1 MFYISPSSD
10 SVSSCLEADTGG
22 SSVLLFFLEGVAFT
36 AGLFLFCPL
45 VLVSSFSFATTYTK
59 NFNNGINRRV
69 VLDAR
74 RNRMAGKPSS
84 IHIITTINTAITFVT
99 AHMIEKCEYLHFLRH
114 SPCRTFLKH
123 YFQNLETK
131 ERKQLFSLPPFHINR
146 HHQQKRKTKDWRLAA
161 DAIITRHFGNGGK
174 KR

>member
-1 MFYISPSSD
+1 MALTDVF
-10 SVSSCLEADTGG
+10 
-22 SSVLLFFLEGVAFT
+22 
-36 AGLFLFCPL
+36 
-45 VLVSSFSFATTYTK
+45 
-59 NFNNGINRRV
+59 

-74 RNRMAGKPSS
+74 KNRMAGKPSS
-84 IHIITTINTAITFVT
+84 IHIITTINAAITFVT

-146 HHQQKRKTKDWRLAA
+146 HHQQNRKTKDWRLAA